1 MQTLPEN
8 WTVFESAE
16 QVAQALAE
24 TLLELA
30 EKAIASRGKFLL
42 VTAGG
47 TTPQRC
53 YEILSTREA
62 DWQNWHIY
70 MGDERCL
77 PAEDKERNSVSL
89 KQAWLFFG
97 KIPQDN
103 IHFIPTELGPE
114 LAADTYQKLLA
125 NITRFDVVLLGMGE
139 DGHTA
144 SLFPGHA
151 YPGGKTVLIERDSPK
166 PPAERV
172 SLSFQALSQSRYV
185 FKLIT
190 GKNKRDAVHKWLSG
204 ESLPIQKVIGEHTM
218 VWLDESATL

>member
-1 MQTLPEN
+1 MQALPEN

-16 QVAQALAE
+16 LVAQALAE

-30 EKAIASRGKFLL
+30 EKAIAARGKFLL

-77 PAEDKERNSVSL
+77 PVEDKDRNSVSL

-97 KIPQDN
+97 KIPSDN
-103 IHFIPTELGPE
+103 IHLIPTELGPE
-114 LAADTYQKLLA
+114 LAADAYQKLLA
-125 NITRFDVVLLGMGE
+125 NVIRFDVVLLGMGE

-151 YPGGKTVLIERDSPK
+151 YSGGKAVVIERDSPK
-166 PPAERV
+166 PPSERV

-190 GKNKRDAVHKWLSG
+190 GKNKRDAVHQWLSG
-204 ESLPIQKVIGEHTM
+204 ESLPIQKVTGDQTM
-218 VWLDESATL
+218 VWLDESAL

>member
-1 MQTLPEN
+1 MQKLPKN
-8 WTVFESAE
+8 WTVFDTAE
-16 QVAQALAE
+16 QVAQTLAN

-30 EKAIASRGKFLL
+30 EEAIASRGEFLL

-53 YEILSTREA
+53 YEILSTKDA
-62 DWQNWHIY
+62 DWKNWHIY

-97 KIPQDN
+97 KIPSGH
-103 IHFIPTELGPE
+103 IHFIPAELGAE
-114 LAADTYQKLLA
+114 LAATSYQKMLA
-125 NITRFDVVLLGMGE
+125 EVKRFDVVLLGMGE

-144 SLFPGHA
+144 SLFPGHV
-151 YPGGKTVLIERDSPK
+151 YPGGKAVVIEHDSPK

-190 GKNKRDAVHKWLSG
+190 GKNKRDAVHQWLSG
-204 ESLPIQKVIGEHTM
+204 ESLPIQKIMGEQTQ
-218 VWLDESATL
+218 VWIDHSAL

>member
-1 MQTLPEN
+1 MQALPDN
-8 WTVFESAE
+8 WIVFDTAE
-16 QVAQALAE
+16 QVAHTLAN

-30 EKAIASRGKFLL
+30 EEAIATRGEFLL

-47 TTPQRC
+47 TTLQRC
-53 YEILSTREA
+53 YEILSTQDA
-62 DWQNWHIY
+62 DWKNWYIF

-77 PAEDKERNSVSL
+77 PAEDTERNSVSL

-97 KIPQDN
+97 KIPSGN
-103 IHFIPTELGPE
+103 IHFIPTELGAE
-114 LAADTYQKLLA
+114 LAAKSYQKILA
-125 NITRFDVVLLGMGE
+125 EVSKFDVVLLGMGE

-151 YPGGKTVLIERDSPK
+151 YPGGKSVVIERQSPK

-185 FKLIT
+185 FKVIT
-190 GKNKRDAVHKWLSG
+190 GQNKREAVHKWLGG
-204 ESLPIQKVIGEHTM
+204 ELLPIQKIMGGQVQ
-218 VWLDESATL
+218 VWLDAAAL